1 MAGLEINVATDG
13 SVTEESSNKPTIIV
27 ANHSSIAPTDY
38 SNTIV
43 VQNASN
49 ASVVSIFP
57 LVGNVPQAT
66 QTTEM
71 AVPETTTVV
80 PTFTGGTGY

>member
-1 MAGLEINVATDG
+1 MAGLEINVT
-13 SVTEESSNKPTIIV
+13 TEGRGVESSENPTIVV
-27 ANHSSIAPTDY
+27 AVYSNIAPTDY

-57 LVGNVPQAT
+57 LVGNVPQAM

-71 AVPETTTVV
+71 VVTPQTTST
-80 PTFTGGTGY
+80 PIATGGSVY